1 MVNLSFLKTPK
12 AGFALCWYDRFFLQV
27 YLVVFNGKRGGD
39 VSQMKVVDYVR
50 AMNVQQRLGGP
61 LFASLSD
68 EEKECAGHHFLI
80 SVKGKRNR
88 INAVILT
95 EQVKDAMDA
104 LLNTRA
110 DGEVLESNVY
120 FFAIPGFA
128 THLQHSPLLK
138 KFVEEYGVSNMATRK
153 IRKFIATVLQARP
166 GSLTVDQLA
175 RHMGHE
181 EGVHKEF
188 YR

>member
-1 MVNLSFLKTPK
+1 MQ
-12 AGFALCWYDRFFLQV
+12 A

-50 AMNVQQRLGGP
+50 AMNVQQKMDSA
-61 LFASLSD
+61 LFASLTD

-104 LLNTRA
+104 LLDSRA
-110 DGEVLESNVY
+110 DCGILNSNIY
-120 FFAIPGFA
+120 FFAIPGYA
-128 THLQHSPLLK
+128 THLQHSTVLK
-138 KFVEEYGVSNMATRK
+138 KFVDEFGVTNMATRK

-181 EGVHKEF
+181 ESVHKEF

>member
-1 MVNLSFLKTPK
+1 MSN
-12 AGFALCWYDRFFLQV
+12 FFQV
-27 YLVVFNGKRGGD
+27 YLIVFNGKRGGD
-39 VSQMKVVDYVR
+39 VSQMKVEDYVR
-50 AMNVQQRLGGP
+50 AMNVQQRLDGA

-68 EEKECAGHHFLI
+68 EEKEFAGHHFLI

-95 EQVKDAMDA
+95 EQVKDAMDS
-104 LLNTRA
+104 LLASRRE
-110 DGEVLESNVY
+110 GEVLETNQY
-120 FFAIPGFA
+120 FFAIPGYT
-128 THLQHSPLLK
+128 THILHSPVLK
-138 KFVEEYGVSNMATRK
+138 KFVEKFSVSNMATRK

-166 GSLTVDQLA
+166 GTLTVDQLA